1 MNKLFALIVE
11 DSPVF
16 SLMFSRALQDE
27 FEVEAIKDGGEAL
40 KRLDSFTP
48 DLLVLDLH
56 LPGISGK
63 HILDRVKADERFAK
77 TRIILT
83 TGDERQAEELSD
95 IVDIVL
101 LKPLNP
107 SQLRELAS
115 RIKGANQSS
124 SGA

>member
-1 MNKLFALIVE
+1 MTKPFALIVE

-16 SLMFSRALQDE
+16 SLMFSKTLQDE
-27 FEVEAIKDGGEAL
+27 FEVEAIQDGAVAL
-40 KRLDSFTP
+40 TRLSAVTP

-56 LPGISGK
+56 LPGVSGK
-63 HILDRVKADERFAK
+63 DILDRVKSDERFVK

-83 TGDERQAEELSD
+83 TSDERQAEELQG

-115 RIKGANQSS
+115 RLKGD
-124 SGA
+124 

>member
-1 MNKLFALIVE
+1 MSKPSALIIE

-16 SLMFSRALQDE
+16 SLMFSRTLSDE
-27 FEVEAIKDGGEAL
+27 FEVEAIQDGGEAL
-40 KRLDSFTP
+40 DRLDSFVP

-63 HILDRVKADERFAK
+63 DILDRVKADERFAK

-83 TGDERQAEELSD
+83 TGDERQAEELNE

-101 LKPLNP
+101 LKPINP
-107 SQLRELAS
+107 TQLRELAS
-115 RIKGANQSS
+115 RIKGGNHSS
-124 SGA
+124 